1 MAQVKMPWWLP
12 SKPRVGKQS
21 PSRTKA
27 HSANSWLYCA
37 MPSASLAETRDR
49 CIWPSLWVRRLL
61 RCLGRPIRRAT
72 ARIAWAID
80 LAWPSETTSF
90 CAAPMHSLPTNGA
103 NRLIPPCWKLRSR
116 RFSTQ
121 FVARSRHA
129 HERVR
134 QLLRSLACSSRL
146 PSRDCRAV
154 VCAAHVEQYFARGS
168 GGIGRSRAACVRSEL
183 SSQTGDTHRD
193 RSLRLHPQS
202 AVSRKRHPGSGHR
215 NCHALLDLGFDSSGL
230 LCGLLFR
237 RHAPRRE
244 GTPYASR
251 CIVRRIRPRRS
262 AFHSTCDGRKDL
274 WRVCRLV
281 LFCAVQ
287 KKP

>member
-1 MAQVKMPWWLP
+1 MARVKVPWWLP

-37 MPSASLAETRDR
+37 MPSASLGETRDR

-61 RCLGRPIRRAT
+61 RCLGLPIPRAT
-72 ARIAWAID
+72 ARIARAID
-80 LAWPSETTSF
+80 LAWPFETTSF
-90 CAAPMHSLPTNGA
+90 CAAPMQSLPTNGA

-121 FVARSRHA
+121 FVARSRYA

-134 QLLRSLACSSRL
+134 QLLRSLACSSPL
-146 PSRDCRAV
+146 HSPQSRSV
-154 VCAAHVEQYFARGS
+154 VCAPYVEQYFARGP
-168 GGIGRSRAACVRSEL
+168 GGPDRSRAARIRSEL
-183 SSQTGDTHRD
+183 SSQTGGPHRD

-202 AVSRKRHPGSGHR
+202 AVSRQRHPGSGHR

-237 RHAPRRE
+237 RHAP
-244 GTPYASR
+244 
-251 CIVRRIRPRRS
+251 
-262 AFHSTCDGRKDL
+262 
-274 WRVCRLV
+274 
-281 LFCAVQ
+281 
-287 KKP
+287 